1 MRGVGHRLDTEVRRE
16 QVAAHVGEVMES
28 VEVRRNVTRWKAMA
42 EEAAGVGGSSH
53 ENLLGLVEALWVSSL
68 NYSCT

>member
-1 MRGVGHRLDTEVRRE
+1 MGRRLDAKVRRE

-28 VEVRRNVTRWKAMA
+28 VEVQRNATRWKAMA
-42 EEAAGVGGSSH
+42 EEAAGAGGSSH
-53 ENLLGLVEALWVSSL
+53 ENLLGLVEALRVSSL